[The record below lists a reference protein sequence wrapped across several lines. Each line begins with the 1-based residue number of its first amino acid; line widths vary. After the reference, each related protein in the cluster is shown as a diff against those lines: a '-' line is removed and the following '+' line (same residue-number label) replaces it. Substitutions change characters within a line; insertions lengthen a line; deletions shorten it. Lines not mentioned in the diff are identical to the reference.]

1 MSNVH
6 PPSVTQELLEEKY
19 QIAARTSLA
28 KAQKAVNSR
37 NFAPCPQGCPQAPL
51 SPQTNLARQIIMIR
65 KKIEILAPA
74 KNLYQGMAAVNAGAD
89 AVYIGAHVFGART
102 NAANSLE
109 DIAEM
114 VRYAHLFKAKVLVAV
129 NTILYDHELE
139 ACRQLIWELYN
150 IGVDAL
156 IIQDMS
162 ILEMDLPPIV
172 LHASTQANNRDAQHV
187 KFLADA
193 GIKRVVLA
201 RELNLNQIRE
211 IHEAS
216 AVDLEFFVT
225 GALCVSFSGNC
236 YMSVANGER
245 SANRG
250 SCAQNCRLPYQL
262 IDGAGTTLIENSHLL
277 SIKDLDL
284 SNELPNLIRAGI
296 SSFKI
301 EGRLKDIVYVKNNT
315 SYLRKKLDTFLE
327 AHPDQYQK
335 ASSGRTFYQFEPGL
349 DRSFNRGYTDYFVN
363 QRHAKIGSWESP
375 KSKGQYIGKLLEIK
389 ANGYRIENCEHLSN
403 GDGLYF
409 VNEEGVGDGVLVN
422 LIVNELVVPNEL
434 KRMPVGTDIYR
445 NLDAEFNRMLEKE
458 NSAVR
463 KIGVKMRFSET
474 ETGFLLHVVDEDGHA
489 CANALETPKEPA
501 KNADGLL
508 ENIQRNLAKTG
519 NTPFI
524 ADEVAVEFSQNW
536 FLPNSKVNE
545 IRRQTLEQLAELRI
559 REYRREE
566 HVLVKTEH
574 PYPVKALDFTYN
586 VSNKLARSFY
596 QHHGVTDIEK
606 AFELQWDPGKSRVMV
621 TKYCVKYEL
630 GKCPR
635 YQRETMGTRLAE
647 PLTLKHGEIEYKL
660 KFNCKPCEM
669 EIWEKDAEFE
679 MEED

>member
-1 MSNVH
+1 M
-6 PPSVTQELLEEKY
+6 
-19 QIAARTSLA
+19 
-28 KAQKAVNSR
+28 
-37 NFAPCPQGCPQAPL
+37 
-51 SPQTNLARQIIMIR
+51 R

-89 AVYIGAHVFGART
+89 AVYIGAHMFGART
-102 NAANSLE
+102 NATNSVD

-114 VRYAHLFKAKVLVAV
+114 VKYAHLFKAKVFVTV
-129 NTILYDHELE
+129 NTILYDNELDS
-139 ACRQLIWELYN
+139 CRQLIWDLYN

-156 IIQDMS
+156 IIQDMG
-162 ILEMDLPPIV
+162 ILEMDLPPIL
-172 LHASTQANNRDAQHV
+172 LHASTQANNRDANHV
-187 KFLADA
+187 KFLAEA
-193 GIKRVVLA
+193 GIQRVVLA
-201 RELNLNQIRE
+201 RELNLDQIRE

-216 AVDLEFFVT
+216 GVELEFFVT

-262 IDGAGTTLIENSHLL
+262 IDGTGTTLIENSHLL

-284 SNELPNLIRAGI
+284 SDELPNLIKAGV

-315 SYLRKKLDTFLE
+315 SYLRKKLDGFLE
-327 AHPDQYQK
+327 AHADTFEK
-335 ASSGRTFYQFEPGL
+335 ASSGRTFYQFEPEL

-389 ANGYRIENCEHLSN
+389 ANGYLIENYESLNN
-403 GDGLYF
+403 GDGLHF
-409 VNEEGVGDGVLVN
+409 INEQGEADGLQVNI
-422 LIVNELVVPNEL
+422 IVNDLVVPNEL
-434 KRMPVGTDIYR
+434 KRIPVGTDIYR
-445 NLDAEFNRMLEKE
+445 NLDAEFTRMLENE

-463 KIGVKMRFSET
+463 KIGVKMRFEET
-474 ETGFLLHVVDEDGHA
+474 ESGFRLHVVDEDGHESTA
-489 CANALETPKEPA
+489 DLETPKEPA
-501 KNADGLL
+501 KNTEGLE
-508 ENIQRNLAKTG
+508 ENIKKNLAKTG

-524 ADEVAVEFSQNW
+524 VDELELELTQNW
-536 FLPNSKVNE
+536 FLPISKINE
-545 IRRQTLEQLAELRI
+545 VRRTALEQLAEI
-559 REYRREE
+559 RVRDYHREE
-566 HVLVKTEH
+566 LPMVKTEH
-574 PYPVKALDFTYN
+574 PYPVKSLDFTYN
-586 VSNKLARSFY
+586 VSNKLARAFY
-596 QHHGVTDIEK
+596 KRHGVTEIEK

-635 YQRETMGTRLAE
+635 YQRETMGTKLAE
-647 PLTLKHGEIEYKL
+647 PLTLKHGEVEYKL

-679 MEED
+679 ILEYSD